1 MSDKITK
8 VCVLGCGNVGV
19 AIAADLSIKGYDVT
33 IVKTSQSREGVFE
46 KIQRNGNRVLKKENG
61 EYQKAIISK
70 MTHDIEEVSTADVVF
85 LTIQSTYHEQVIK
98 NIGPYLNK
106 GQIVVVICSYLS
118 SLYFDKYCKD
128 NMPVIV
134 ETTGPYLEGRIEEQ
148 DTEGE
153 IVFRVGCRLTRSPL
167 SIYPDSIAVKTMSR
181 ICSLYKGFKQEY
193 TPIESALL
201 NPNLVLH
208 TVGSIMSIPRIEH
221 SKGNFCMYREAYARD
236 NKATLRIMMQL
247 DAEKM
252 AVLREMGLKPV
263 DVFEAG
269 GFLGDPMESFYAY
282 SESSDRA
289 ISPTSVQ
296 SRYITEDVSQGL
308 VLLESIAKYVGVE
321 VPITSSLISIA
332 GAALNYDFRKEGRT
346 IERLGGIGKICK
358 ASI

>member
-19 AIAADLSIKGYDVT
+19 AIAADLSIKGYDVA
-33 IVKTSQSREGVFE
+33 IVKTSQSRESVFE

-98 NIGPYLNK
+98 NISPYLNK
-106 GQIVVVICSYLS
+106 DQIVIVICSYLS
-118 SLYFDKYCKD
+118 SLYFVKYCKG

-134 ETTGPYLEGRIEEQ
+134 ETTGPYLEGRIEEN
-148 DTEGE
+148 DIDGE
-153 IVFRVGCRLTRSPL
+153 VVFRVGCRLTRSPL
-167 SIYPDSIAVKTMSR
+167 SVYPECKADTTMIKISA
-181 ICSLYKGFKQEY
+181 LYDGFRNEY

-221 SKGNFCMYREAYARD
+221 SNGNFCMYREAYARG
-236 NKATLRIMMQL
+236 NEATLKIMLEL
-247 DAEKM
+247 DNEKM
-252 AVLREMGLKPV
+252 SVLKELGLKPV

-289 ISPTSVQ
+289 ISPTSVN

-308 VLLESIAKYVGVE
+308 VLLESIAHRMGIC

-332 GAALNYDFRKEGRT
+332 TAALDYNFRKEGRT
-346 IERLGGIGKICK
+346 VQRLGDKEWLCRR
-358 ASI
+358 

>member
-1 MSDKITK
+1 MGDKITK

-19 AIAADLSIKGYDVT
+19 AIAADLSINGYDVT

-118 SLYFDKYCKD
+118 SLYFDKYCKG

-134 ETTGPYLEGRIEEQ
+134 ETTGPYLEGRIEEN
-148 DTEGE
+148 DIDGE
-153 IVFRVGCRLTRSPL
+153 VVFRVGCRLTRSPL
-167 SIYPDSIAVKTMSR
+167 SVYPESVAVKTMPK
-181 ICSLYKGFKQEY
+181 ICSLYSGFKQEY

-221 SKGNFCMYREAYARD
+221 SNGNFCMYREAYARG
-236 NKATLRIMMQL
+236 NEATLKIMLEL
-247 DAEKM
+247 DNEKKS
-252 AVLREMGLKPV
+252 VLKELGLKPV

-269 GFLGDPMESFYAY
+269 GFLGDPMESFYTY

-289 ISPTSVQ
+289 ISPTSVR

-308 VLLESIAKYVGVE
+308 VLLESIAYRIGIC

-332 GAALNYDFRKEGRT
+332 TAALDYNFRKEGRT
-346 IERLGGIGKICK
+346 IERLGGVDKICK